1 MNRIILIGNGFDL
14 AHGLPT
20 RYSDF
25 IEWYWI
31 QWGYRLIHGSHNVE
45 TDELCSFK
53 LSEEWKNYSWFNA
66 LGLLRRDNRSYHWDE
81 KFTVEV
87 AKDNE
92 ELCNFTYLSPFF
104 KEICNTIET
113 RRWVDIESIYYNYLS
128 HASQYAI
135 ETKVVNDDLDVI
147 RRYLIDYLSKIQIGK
162 TTFSINKNVH
172 DLITAPFVEHDISL
186 DWLNKT
192 KTKIRLAGV
201 DYKKL
206 VNTLDRILVL
216 NFNYTDFADR
226 YFADIRNATIIHIHG
241 SLSNPDSVIF
251 GYGDELDEHYKEILN
266 KNDNEYLRHIKS
278 IRYLESPNYRNLLEF
293 IESSPYQIYI
303 MGHSCGNSDRTLLN
317 TLFEHKNCASI
328 KPFYH
333 KKDDGSDNYIELAQ
347 NITRNFTD
355 MKLLR
360 ARVVNKDYCEILP
373 QNNQVQFRL
382 Y

>member
-25 IEWYWI
+25 IEWYWN
-31 QWGYRLIHGSHNVE
+31 QWGERLLHAINKCEDDGLCYFQLKDGCGLPYIANAWGHYYQRVNPFVPWDVKDVLSIAKQDTDIFKFEIKGYFFSNICRSVE
-45 TDELCSFK
+45 TK
-53 LSEEWKNYSWFNA
+53 
-66 LGLLRRDNRSYHWDE
+66 G
-81 KFTVEV
+81 
-87 AKDNE
+87 
-92 ELCNFTYLSPFF
+92 
-104 KEICNTIET
+104 
-113 RRWVDIESIYYNYLS
+113 WVDIENEFYDRLS
-128 HASQYAI
+128 HTDSQA
-135 ETKVVNDDLDVI
+135 KSLNNDLDVI

-162 TTFSINKNVH
+162 TTFSINKEIH
-172 DLITAPFVEHDISL
+172 DLMTVPFVEHDISL

-192 KTKIRLAGV
+192 KTKIRLAGA

-226 YFADIRNATIIHIHG
+226 YFSDIRNATIIHIHG

-333 KKDDGSDNYIELAQ
+333 KKEDGSDNYIELAQ

-360 ARVVNKDYCEILP
+360 ARVVNKDFCEALP
-373 QNNQVQFRL
+373 QNDQVKFRL
-382 Y
+382 QA

>member
-1 MNRIILIGNGFDL
+1 MNRIILVGNGFDL

-20 RYSDF
+20 SYSDF
-25 IEWYWI
+25 IEWYWDK
-31 QWGYRLIHGSHNVE
+31 WGDRLIHGSSNVE
-45 TDELCSFK
+45 SDRLCSFR
-53 LSEEWKNYSWFNA
+53 LSDEWNDYKWHDA
-66 LGLLRRDNRSYHWDE
+66 LGFIRRDNRSLTWNA
-81 KFTVEV
+81 KLTIEV
-87 AKDNE
+87 AKTNKD
-92 ELCNFTYLSPFF
+92 LCDLTYISSFF
-104 KEICNTIET
+104 KEICDSVET
-113 RRWVDIESIYYNYLS
+113 RGWVDIENVYYKHLS
-128 HASQYAI
+128 QALLNPQRI
-135 ETKVVNDDLDVI
+135 NDDLEII
-147 RRYLIDYLSKIQIGK
+147 REYLIEYLSKIQIGK
-162 TTFSINKNVH
+162 TTFSINKEIH
-172 DLITAPFVEHDISL
+172 DLMTAPFVEHDISL

-226 YFADIRNATIIHIHG
+226 YFSDIRNATIIHIHG

-266 KNDNEYLRHIKS
+266 KNDNEFLRHIKS

-333 KKDDGSDNYIELAQ
+333 KKEDGSDNYIELAQ

-360 ARVVNKDYCEILP
+360 AKVVNKDYCEALP
-373 QNNQVQFRL
+373 QNDQVQFRL

>member
-1 MNRIILIGNGFDL
+1 MNRIILVGNGFDL

-25 IEWYWI
+25 IEWYWRE
-31 QWGYRLIHGSHNVE
+31 WGEKIRGAFSSSIEDG
-45 TDELCSFK
+45 LCSFELK
-53 LSEEWKNYSWFNA
+53 EESGLHYLAYAWNGSYYQKENPFQAWDPCLITNVSKTDDKIFNFK
-66 LGLLRRDNRSYHWDE
+66 Y
-81 KFTVEV
+81 
-87 AKDNE
+87 KDD
-92 ELCNFTYLSPFF
+92 FF
-104 KEICNTIET
+104 KEICDSVET
-113 RRWVDIESIYYNYLS
+113 RGWVDIENVYYKHLS
-128 HASQYAI
+128 QVLLNPQRI
-135 ETKVVNDDLDVI
+135 NDDLEII
-147 RRYLIDYLSKIQIGK
+147 REYLIEYLSKIQIGK
-162 TTFSINKNVH
+162 TTFSINKDIH
-172 DLITAPFVEHDISL
+172 DLMTAPFVEHDISL

-201 DYKKL
+201 DYKNL

-226 YFADIRNATIIHIHG
+226 YFSDIRNATIIHIHG

-266 KNDNEYLRHIKS
+266 KNDNEFLRHIKS

-333 KKDDGSDNYIELAQ
+333 KKEDGSDNYIELAQ

-360 ARVVNKDYCEILP
+360 AKVVNKDYCEALP
-373 QNNQVQFRL
+373 QNDQVQFRL